1 MSPRDFQSDTI
12 RKRLV
17 SLQRILGELEKYR
30 DSDVEQLRSDLSQ
43 MYAVFF
49 MLQQVI
55 DLATDINQHIAAT
68 TLNVAD
74 SSSRRGF
81 EDLIR
86 AGVLPSDLEQ
96 DFYKSAALRNVI
108 THQYVEVDLGI
119 VSNSIPRVLDVYT
132 QYVKSI
138 SRWLASR

>member
-30 DSDVEQLRSDLSQ
+30 DSDVEELRSDLSQ

-74 SSSRRGF
+74 SNSRRGF

-119 VSNSIPRVLDVYT
+119 VSNSIPRVLEY
-132 QYVKSI
+132 I
-138 SRWLASR
+138 RNMLNRFRAG

>member
-12 RKRLV
+12 HKRLV
-17 SLQRILGELEKYR
+17 SLRRILGELEKYR
-30 DSDVEQLRSDLSQ
+30 DSDVEELRSDLSQ

-68 TLNVAD
+68 ILNVAD

-86 AGVLPSDLEQ
+86 AGVLPADLEQ

>member
-17 SLQRILGELEKYR
+17 SLRRILGELEKYR
-30 DSDVEQLRSDLSQ
+30 DSDVEELRSDLSQ

-86 AGVLPSDLEQ
+86 AGVLPADLEQ

>member
-12 RKRLV
+12 RKKLV
-17 SLQRILGELEKYR
+17 SLRRILGELEKYR
-30 DSDVEQLRSDLSQ
+30 DSDAKELRSDLSQ

-86 AGVLPSDLEQ
+86 AGVLPADLEQ

-138 SRWLASR
+138 SRWLAYR

>member
-17 SLQRILGELEKYR
+17 SLRRILGELEIYR
-30 DSDVEQLRSDLSQ
+30 DSDAKELRSELSQ

-86 AGVLPSDLEQ
+86 AGVLPADLEQ

>member
-12 RKRLV
+12 RKKLV
-17 SLQRILGELEKYR
+17 SLRRILGELEKYR

-74 SSSRRGF
+74 SNSRRGF

-86 AGVLPSDLEQ
+86 AGVLPADLEQ

>member
-17 SLQRILGELEKYR
+17 SLRRILGELEKYR
-30 DSDVEQLRSDLSQ
+30 DSDVDELRSDLSQ

-86 AGVLPSDLEQ
+86 AGVLPADLEQ

>member
-17 SLQRILGELEKYR
+17 SLRRILGELEKYR
-30 DSDVEQLRSDLSQ
+30 DSDAKELRSDLSQ

-86 AGVLPSDLEQ
+86 AGILPTDLEQ
-96 DFYKSAALRNVI
+96 DFYRSAALRNVI

>member
-74 SSSRRGF
+74 SNSRRGF

-86 AGVLPSDLEQ
+86 AGVLPADLEQ

>member
-17 SLQRILGELEKYR
+17 SLRRILGELEKYR
-30 DSDVEQLRSDLSQ
+30 DSDVEELRSDLSQ

-86 AGVLPSDLEQ
+86 AGVLPADLEQ

-138 SRWLASR
+138 SRWLASC

>member
-1 MSPRDFQSDTI
+1 MSPRDFQTDTI

-17 SLQRILGELEKYR
+17 SLRRILGELEKYR
-30 DSDVEQLRSDLSQ
+30 DSDAKELRSDLSQ

-86 AGVLPSDLEQ
+86 AGILPADLEQ
-96 DFYKSAALRNVI
+96 GFYKSAALRNVI

>member
-17 SLQRILGELEKYR
+17 SLRRILGELEKYR
-30 DSDVEQLRSDLSQ
+30 DSDVEELRSDLSQ

-86 AGVLPSDLEQ
+86 AGVLPADLEQ

-119 VSNSIPRVLDVYT
+119 VSNSIPRVLDVNT

-138 SRWLASR
+138 SRWLAYR

>member
-1 MSPRDFQSDTI
+1 
-12 RKRLV
+12 
-17 SLQRILGELEKYR
+17 
-30 DSDVEQLRSDLSQ
+30 
-43 MYAVFF
+43 
-49 MLQQVI
+49 MLQQGI
-55 DLATDINQHIAAT
+55 DLATDIDQHIAAT

-81 EDLIR
+81 EDLLR
-86 AGVLPSDLEQ
+86 ASVLPADLEQ
-96 DFYKSAALRNVI
+96 DFYKSLALRNVI
-108 THQYVEVDLGI
+108 THHYVEVDLGI

>member
-1 MSPRDFQSDTI
+1 MSPQDFQSDTI

-17 SLQRILGELEKYR
+17 SLRRILGELEKYR
-30 DSDVEQLRSDLSQ
+30 DSDAKELRSDLSQ

-86 AGVLPSDLEQ
+86 AGVLPADLEQ

-108 THQYVEVDLGI
+108 THHYVEVDLGI

-138 SRWLASR
+138 SRWLAYR

>member
-1 MSPRDFQSDTI
+1 
-12 RKRLV
+12 
-17 SLQRILGELEKYR
+17 
-30 DSDVEQLRSDLSQ
+30 
-43 MYAVFF
+43 

-86 AGVLPSDLEQ
+86 AGVLPADLEQ

-108 THQYVEVDLGI
+108 THHYVEVDLGI
-119 VSNSIPRVLDVYT
+119 VSNSIPRVLDVNT

-138 SRWLASR
+138 SRWLAYR

>member
-1 MSPRDFQSDTI
+1 MSPRDFQTDTI

-17 SLQRILGELEKYR
+17 SLRRILGELEKYR
-30 DSDVEQLRSDLSQ
+30 DSDAKELRSELSQ

-86 AGVLPSDLEQ
+86 AGILPADLEQ

-132 QYVKSI
+132 HYVKSI
-138 SRWLASR
+138 SRWLASS